1 MPDRYAPAHTY
12 GPSIRRNAHHGYR
25 RHHIL
30 RRHHKPRTYD
40 NPAGTTNPA
49 RTTNPA
55 GTTNPARTTNP
66 AGTKN
71 PRISQTPRA
80 PHRAGYSGSGGC
92 IALLAGSAMVPEECT
107 VAPPTTVR
115 TAEIDGMSLTGTV
128 K

>member
-1 MPDRYAPAHTY
+1 MVT
-12 GPSIRRNAHHGYR
+12 
-25 RHHIL
+25 
-30 RRHHKPRTYD
+30 
-40 NPAGTTNPA
+40 AGTTYSADTINPA
-49 RTTNPA
+49 RTTS
-55 GTTNPARTTNP
+55 PARTTPRGYQKPADITNP
-66 AGTKN
+66 A
-71 PRISQTPRA
+71 QTPRA